1 MAALIYPVVN
11 YDTLVTDLA
20 RNATATIAK
29 STLLLPDNGS
39 TMPLSMSWV
48 ELKRRIYAVVQSV
61 SPIFPRLWQNLEVGD
76 AANNIGELTE
86 YPQALADIRNQV
98 PPGEFSA
105 AQTRLDASWRQ
116 TNIFELAERRVFL
129 IIRDAMIAAG
139 GPLFQSLALL
149 DQPPTAD
156 GMVFQSAEGQTLRG
170 IITAY
175 NAAIKQPDT
184 AVLSNHELTIDRRQ
198 RQGESFTEFIAE
210 KETLYA
216 EAVRNGRVYP
226 DYQKVETIIRNM
238 LPMYDD
244 IVDKYDAQFSTDQER
259 TMATLKAYLVMR
271 ADRVE
276 STAATRAPLR
286 AAGGRALETE
296 AAATSTSTDLTT
308 EDIQSFLAS
317 AMPSGRA
324 HRDLTADQLLKHVKI
339 NDALKELGYTHT
351 ERSTNT
357 PSTNGN
363 QKKPKPGNGGPPST
377 TTRATPPQNVDL
389 STATYSS
396 CFTHG
401 FYARP
406 GIGHTGAQCK
416 TFTGPENKRM
426 ATASNTMGGNMKVIL

>member
-29 STLLLPDNGS
+29 STLLLPDNGT
-39 TMPLSMSWV
+39 TMPLSMAWV

-61 SPIFPRLWQNLEVGD
+61 APIFPRLWLNLEIGD

-86 YPQALADIRNQV
+86 YPQILADLRNQV

-105 AQTRLDASWRQ
+105 AQTRLDAAWRQ

-139 GPLFQSLALL
+139 GPLFQSLALI
-149 DQPPTAD
+149 DQAPTAD

-170 IITAY
+170 IITSY
-175 NAAIKQPDT
+175 NAAIKMPDT

-216 EAVRNGRVYP
+216 EAVRNGRIYP

-259 TMATLKAYLVMR
+259 TMTTLKAFLVMR

-286 AAGGRALETE
+286 TAGGRAMETE
-296 AAATSTSTDLTT
+296 AATASTTSTDFST
-308 EDIQSFLAS
+308 EDIQNFLAS
-317 AMPSGRA
+317 TSGHA
-324 HRDLTADQLLKHVKI
+324 HLTADQLLTHVKI
-339 NDALKELGYTHT
+339 NDALKELGYTHK
-351 ERSTNT
+351 ERSTN
-357 PSTNGN
+357 PLPTNGN
-363 QKKPKPGNGGPPST
+363 QKKPKPTHGRPPPT
-377 TTRATPPQNVDL
+377 TTRTPPPQNVDL
-389 STATYSS
+389 STATY

-416 TFTGPENKRM
+416 TFTGPENKRK